1 MNNRLSENLK
11 RLRFQRGNTQKELAI
26 YLHLSNSTISNYEN
40 GVNEPCYHT
49 LSLLADFYGV
59 SIDYLVGRQY
69 AEIFQH
75 RAIYGEYT
83 IGRFLRLLDAL
94 PYGRLSFLVDFLV
107 LLENSGDF

>member
-11 RLRFQRGNTQKELAI
+11 RLRSQRGNTQKELAL

-69 AEIFQH
+69 TEIFQH

-83 IGRFLRLLDAL
+83 LGRFLRLLDTL
-94 PYGRLSFLVDFLV
+94 PERRLPFLVDFLV
-107 LLENSGDF
+107 LLEGAGDF